1 MRENAG
7 KEIIMN
13 RAKLWSLAQTDWA
26 RGLIVAII
34 TAPLTIIYESVSKGA
49 LTFDWKA
56 IIAAAI
62 TGAIAYLL
70 KNLATGAKGTL
81 LTNADHGGAVLP
93 IKINGGVK

>member
-1 MRENAG
+1 
-7 KEIIMN
+7 MN

-49 LTFDWKA
+49 LVFNWNA

-62 TGAIAYLL
+62 TGGIAYLL

-81 LTNADHGGAVLP
+81 LTNKDHGGAVLP
-93 IKINGGVK
+93 K